1 MCLAPGDALSL
12 LSMDFT
18 GAQGWMVWVP
28 LVSSLALSLHSQ
40 GPSRCLPWLVP
51 CPSPPPGPGWVRCR
65 PFSVLEMAPVLAP
78 SSQDT
83 NLNCGPCQGW
93 AAQACLGGGPPGPGS
108 ACPPGLFV
116 TASGLAQISRDSISA
131 DLGASQA
138 PLGAAG
144 LSPGSVCVSGQDPK
158 PSTPM

>member
-1 MCLAPGDALSL
+1 MCLASGDALSL

-28 LVSSLALSLHSQ
+28 LVSSLCSLPALTGSLPVPPLA
-40 GPSRCLPWLVP
+40 GPSPP
-51 CPSPPPGPGWVRCR
+51 PPPGPGGRGVVPSLCWRC
-65 PFSVLEMAPVLAP
+65 
-78 SSQDT
+78 DT
-83 NLNCGPCQGW
+83 SPGAKQPRHKPEPCPCQGG
-93 AAQACLGGGPPGPGS
+93 AARACLGGGPPGPGS

-116 TASGLAQISRDSISA
+116 TASGLAQISRDPVSA

-138 PLGAAG
+138 P
-144 LSPGSVCVSGQDPK
+144 PGSVCILGQDPK